1 MVNFWT
7 VLLSL
12 FIFGVLIA
20 VHEAGHYISARLC
33 KVGVT
38 EFAIGMGP
46 VIFKKQGRNTL
57 FSLRALPIGGY
68 CKIVGET
75 DDDEERDDSI
85 INKSKL
91 ARAFIFSAGSIMNIF
106 TAYIAFAI
114 ALLIVGIP
122 TTSIGGFTDTSPAL
136 SSGMQAGDKVLM
148 IDNTSIDK
156 WEDISAALKNYSGQ
170 GTVNVQIFRQSTGEK
185 ITLNIKPTYV
195 KDESGERYIIGVKA
209 AYSKNIFT
217 ALSKAASLIWLYIT
231 LIFSTLI
238 SLIRGVI
245 GLDAFTG
252 PIGVVKIVS
261 ESATYGNTIAQRIAS
276 VLQITGAIS
285 MSLGVI
291 NMLPI
296 PALDGSRVF
305 LLLVELIKGSPIKRE
320 RENVFHF
327 IGFALMILLAVVIAF
342 NDINRFF

>member
-1 MVNFWT
+1 MINFWT
-7 VLLSL
+7 ILLSL

-20 VHEAGHYISARLC
+20 VHEAGHYISARIC

-68 CKIVGET
+68 CKIVGES
-75 DDDEERDDSI
+75 DDDEERSDSI
-85 INKSKL
+85 TNKSKL

-106 TAYIAFAI
+106 TAYVAFAI
-114 ALLIVGIP
+114 ALIIVGIP
-122 TTSIGGFTDTSPAL
+122 TTSISGFTDTSPAQV
-136 SSGMQAGDKVLM
+136 SGMQAGDKVL
-148 IDNTSIDK
+148 TLGGSSIDK
-156 WEDISAALKNYSGQ
+156 WEDISEALKNYSGE
-170 GTVNVQIFRQSTGEK
+170 GDVIVQVYRQSTGEI
-185 ITLNIKPTYV
+185 ITLNIKPTYI
-195 KDESGERYIIGVKA
+195 KDEGGERYIIGVKA

-238 SLIRGVI
+238 ALIRGVA

-261 ESATYGNTIAQRIAS
+261 ESANYGVAA
-276 VLQITGAIS
+276 VLQILAAIS
-285 MSLGVI
+285 LSLGVI

-305 LLLVELIKGSPIKRE
+305 ILLIELIKGSPVKRE

-327 IGFALMILLAVVIAF
+327 VGFALMILLAVVIAF

>member
-1 MVNFWT
+1 MINFWT
-7 VLLSL
+7 ILLSL

-20 VHEAGHYISARLC
+20 VHEAGHYISARIC

-75 DDDEERDDSI
+75 DEGEERTDSI
-85 INKSKL
+85 TNKSKL
-91 ARAFIFSAGSIMNIF
+91 ARAFIFSAGSIMNII
-106 TAYIAFAI
+106 TAYIAFAV
-114 ALLIVGIP
+114 ALMIVGIS
-122 TTSIGGFTDTSPAL
+122 TTAISGFTDISPAKQA
-136 SSGMQAGDKVLM
+136 GMISGDKVLA
-148 IDNTSIDK
+148 IENYTIDK
-156 WEDISAALKNYSGQ
+156 WEDISSALKDYNAEG
-170 GTVNVQIFRQSTGEK
+170 NLEVQIYRKSTGEN
-185 ITLNIKPTYV
+185 ITLNIKPTYIA
-195 KDESGERYIIGVKA
+195 DEQRYILGIKPVVT
-209 AYSKNIFT
+209 KNIFT
-217 ALSKAASLIWLYIT
+217 AFSKAASLIWLYTT

-238 SLIRGVI
+238 SLIRGVA

-261 ESATYGNTIAQRIAS
+261 ESASYGFAA
-276 VLQITGAIS
+276 VLQILGAIS

-305 LLLVELIKGSPIKRE
+305 LLLVELIKGSPVKRE